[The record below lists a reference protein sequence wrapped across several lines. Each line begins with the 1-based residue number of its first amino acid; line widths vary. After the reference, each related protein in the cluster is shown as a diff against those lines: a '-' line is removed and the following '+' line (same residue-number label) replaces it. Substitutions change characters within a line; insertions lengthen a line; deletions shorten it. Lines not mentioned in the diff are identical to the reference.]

1 MESSAP
7 QRFDIFRVFSR
18 YCDIVS
24 RNHLS
29 SSKELLATLLTSLEY
44 SVLTRETLF
53 NDTYRLMSCLDLS
66 VDSRQFSS
74 FYDFVFFICRE
85 NGQKNITVNK
95 AITAWRLILNGRF
108 LMLDQWC
115 NFVEKHQR
123 HNISEDTWQ
132 QLLAFSRCV
141 NEDLEGYDPKGAW
154 PVLIDDFVE
163 HMFSINQSNDC
174 GAQDLCCCGDFEAQP
189 SISST
194 FSGLN
199 LHPGLKRK
207 YSSYFEKHIEHIPK
221 SMEISKCS
229 DFPAQTKRSKQTS
242 FPGNRGHM
250 DSDIS
255 MSMVDGTWDYQDGM
269 NKHNS
274 HNCLHPSLCAVED
287 CLSKGSEGYLSF
299 GCCFHFDQKN
309 RVYS

>member
-7 QRFDIFRVFSR
+7 QRFDIFEVFSR

-24 RNHLS
+24 RNQLS
-29 SSKELLATLLTSLEY
+29 SSKESLAMLLTSLEY
-44 SVLTRETLF
+44 RVLTRETLF
-53 NDTYRLMSCLDLS
+53 NDIYRLMSCLDLS
-66 VDSRQFSS
+66 VDSRQFSC
-74 FYDFVFFICRE
+74 FYDFVFLICRE

-108 LMLDQWC
+108 RMLDQWC

-141 NEDLEGYDPKGAW
+141 NEDLEGYDPKG
-154 PVLIDDFVE
+154 
-163 HMFSINQSNDC
+163 
-174 GAQDLCCCGDFEAQP
+174 
-189 SISST
+189 
-194 FSGLN
+194 LN

-207 YSSYFEKHIEHIPK
+207 YSAYFEKHIEHIPR

-229 DFPAQTKRSKQTS
+229 DFSAQTKRSKQAS
-242 FPGNRGHM
+242 FPSNLGHM